1 MTNDTTMTGAAL
13 RYIRSD
19 NAQSDFRDLEA
30 LVLRWA
36 EARKIIPN
44 STPLAQARKAL
55 EEAGE
60 LVEATTAFAYTADQE
75 PVADAI
81 GDVLVCLINCAALA
95 EIDLM
100 DALAH
105 AYDQIKDRKGTLMP
119 NGVFVKDNGTPQASG
134 TEARVCADIARR
146 QAMGTA
152 KYGQTVEGNPLS
164 LDKWLQHQYEELL
177 DAAIYARRAIE
188 EMDRTAEGGK

>member
-1 MTNDTTMTGAAL
+1 MTNETTMTGAEL

-19 NAQSDFRDLEA
+19 GEFRDLEA

-36 EARKIIPN
+36 RDRKIIPN

-60 LVEATTAFAYTADQE
+60 LVEATTAYPYTGDKA
-75 PVADAI
+75 PVVDAL

-105 AYDQIKDRKGTLMP
+105 AYEQIKDRKGTLLP
-119 NGVFVKDNGTPQASG
+119 NGVFQKEAAPQATG
-134 TEARVCADIARR
+134 TEARVCADIANR

-152 KYGQTVEGNPLS
+152 KYGTTVEGNPANLRE
-164 LDKWLQHQYEELL
+164 WLNHQYEELL

-188 EMDRTAEGGK
+188 QLDRTAEGGK